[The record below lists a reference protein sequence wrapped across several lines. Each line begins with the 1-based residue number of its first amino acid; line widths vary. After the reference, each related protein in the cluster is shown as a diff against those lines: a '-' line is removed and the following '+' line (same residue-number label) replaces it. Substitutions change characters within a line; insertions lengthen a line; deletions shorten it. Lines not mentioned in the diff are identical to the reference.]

1 MAAQIDAQKLSN
13 RSALPHFGSFAGHR
27 EHLTALVTRG
37 VAPEARLRL
46 CVLGAGNCHDLDL
59 AVLAEVY
66 REIHLVDVDRDA
78 LQGARSRL
86 PMGVRRQISVHAPID
101 LSGLVDKLDRWAEG
115 RVTPEEMIAHPLRT
129 CGDVA
134 SRLPGPFDVVLSS
147 CLLTQLQWAVLNVLS
162 DGHPYFEA
170 VREIASLT
178 HVRLLAT
185 LMGPRGRAVL
195 ATDVASSVE
204 RPLEQLAKGR
214 HLGELL
220 DEMVEKGEAIY
231 VSDPQRLARL
241 ATLDPLLAGSMRMSP
256 PLDVWLWQ
264 NGPTLLFLVY
274 AVELTRFHVEG

>member
-1 MAAQIDAQKLSN
+1 MAAEIDAQKLSN
-13 RSALPHFGSFAGHR
+13 RSALPHFSAFSGHR
-27 EHLTALVTRG
+27 EHLTALVARG
-37 VAPEARLRL
+37 VAREARLRL

-59 AVLAEVY
+59 AALADVY
-66 REIHLVDVDRDA
+66 GEIHLVDVDLEA
-78 LQGARSRL
+78 LEAARARQ
-86 PMGVRRQISVHAPID
+86 PAGVRRKVSVHAPID

-185 LMGPRGRAVL
+185 LMSPRGRAFL
-195 ATDVASSVE
+195 ATDLASSVE
-204 RPLEQLAKGR
+204 RPLAELAEGR

-220 DEMVEKGEAIY
+220 DEMVEKGEAIH
-231 VSDPQRLARL
+231 VADPQRLARL
-241 ATLDPLLAGSMRMSP
+241 TTIDPLLAGSIRMSP